1 MPIFNAKTPQVITAW
16 VRPGTMISEV
26 ELNEMNRILQPVEA
40 HTRGNNSVQIQPLPI
55 VGFD

>member
-40 HTRGNNSVQIQPLPI
+40 HTRGNNSVQI
-55 VGFD
+55 